1 MIRRIGGWLLLVIG
15 IAVCCAVA
23 YGASVLA
30 SYSWGQVVS
39 YESPYVSPPL
49 EPAGPAA
56 MTPLA
61 DRVILVI
68 VDGMRDDI
76 TRTGMPS
83 LDRLREYG
91 TDAILLS
98 EQPSLSY
105 PNWTTILS
113 GAPQS
118 ITGVTTNWW
127 EGRVPVPTVIDSA
140 RAAGRSVVVVGPADF
155 SELYGIEPGPQVVL
169 REWPESGYLSETLV
183 DDALRLTKQSNP
195 QFLVLHLP
203 DLDEAGHDHGSDS
216 AQYRDVAARIDVDLG
231 RLIGELQD
239 DKTAFVIVS
248 DHGHLATG
256 GHGGWEPEVVR
267 IPFIVAGVGSRLS
280 GQATGSLDQV
290 APTVAV
296 LGGFA
301 PPAFS
306 AGTALRAVVATDAT
320 SAFSA
325 ERAQQAAF
333 AEREYRVISGRE
345 LDSTQQASPLASV
358 QAVSSARDERLRTE
372 RTDRIPQALL
382 LAGLGVLA
390 LVAVAFASWRAFVA
404 SIAGAG
410 AYYAVYSALFFVVH
424 RFRWSLSAFNTEDAV
439 QAFFNLRMAEAA
451 FSGLVAVAVAAFVYP
466 LLRSHP
472 KGPRVAG
479 YRIGWL
485 SLAPATILVVQVSL
499 AMQVAWFVWAYGP
512 DVTWTLPD
520 FRWAFKFDLDLV
532 QMTALGAAAVLGP
545 LVSYVIGRYHPRV
558 TSMEDHPQGP
568 SSGRHSRR
576 QAPAETPQ
584 VASSEGQP
592 PYGIEGS
599 S

>member
-1 MIRRIGGWLLLVIG
+1 MIRKLGGWLLLALG
-15 IAVCCAVA
+15 IAVCCGIA

-30 SYSWGQVVS
+30 SYSWGEVVS
-39 YESPYVSPPL
+39 YESPYVSPPIKA
-49 EPAGPAA
+49 EAPAA
-56 MTPLA
+56 MEPLA

-140 RAAGRSVVVVGPADF
+140 RAAGRSVVVVGPTDF
-155 SELYGIEPGPQVVL
+155 SELYGIAPGPQVVL
-169 REWPESGYLSETLV
+169 RDWPESGYLSETLV
-183 DDALRLTKQSNP
+183 DDALRLVTQSNP
-195 QFLVLHLP
+195 QILVLHLP

-216 AQYRDVAARIDVDLG
+216 TQYREVAARIDADLG
-231 RLIGELQD
+231 RLIGALQD
-239 DKTAFVIVS
+239 DKTAFVVVS
-248 DHGHLATG
+248 DHGHIATG

-280 GQATGSLDQV
+280 GQTTGSLDQV

-306 AGTALRAVVATDAT
+306 SGTALRAVVATDAT

-333 AEREYRVISGRE
+333 AEREYRVISGRD
-345 LDSTQQASPLASV
+345 LDSTQSASPLDSA
-358 QAVSSARDERLRTE
+358 QAVASAR
-372 RTDRIPQALL
+372 
-382 LAGLGVLA
+382 
-390 LVAVAFASWRAFVA
+390 
-404 SIAGAG
+404 
-410 AYYAVYSALFFVVH
+410 
-424 RFRWSLSAFNTEDAV
+424 
-439 QAFFNLRMAEAA
+439 
-451 FSGLVAVAVAAFVYP
+451 
-466 LLRSHP
+466 
-472 KGPRVAG
+472 
-479 YRIGWL
+479 
-485 SLAPATILVVQVSL
+485 
-499 AMQVAWFVWAYGP
+499 
-512 DVTWTLPD
+512 
-520 FRWAFKFDLDLV
+520 
-532 QMTALGAAAVLGP
+532 
-545 LVSYVIGRYHPRV
+545 
-558 TSMEDHPQGP
+558 
-568 SSGRHSRR
+568 
-576 QAPAETPQ
+576 
-584 VASSEGQP
+584 
-592 PYGIEGS
+592 
-599 S
+599 